1 MNSDAVTTAV
11 VEGLELCGIDYMVVG
26 AFSANVYGIPRATH
40 DADIVVVV
48 QPGQLRQLVNHLGAD
63 FSLDPQIQIEGLTG
77 SSRNVMT
84 HRPSGFQIE
93 LFRLNHRDE
102 HHIERFQ
109 RRRRIAVPEL
119 GRDAWLPSPE
129 DVVIQKLRWKRRKD
143 LDDVVNILAVSGS
156 LLDWDY
162 LTSWTRRHGTDEL
175 LQELLR
181 EIPDVPDDD

>member
-1 MNSDAVTTAV
+1 MSNLQITAAV
-11 VEGLELCGIDYMVVG
+11 VSALEQLQIDYMLVG
-26 AFSANVYGIPRATH
+26 AYSSNAYGISRATH

-48 QPGQLRQLVNHLGAD
+48 QPGQLRQLVNYLGAD

-129 DVVIQKLRWKRRKD
+129 DVVIQKLRWKRRKE
-143 LDDVVNILAVSGS
+143 SGRCRQHS
-156 LLDWDY
+156 CRQWFASGL
-162 LTSWTRRHGTDEL
+162 EL
-175 LQELLR
+175 
-181 EIPDVPDDD
+181 PDFMDAPAWH